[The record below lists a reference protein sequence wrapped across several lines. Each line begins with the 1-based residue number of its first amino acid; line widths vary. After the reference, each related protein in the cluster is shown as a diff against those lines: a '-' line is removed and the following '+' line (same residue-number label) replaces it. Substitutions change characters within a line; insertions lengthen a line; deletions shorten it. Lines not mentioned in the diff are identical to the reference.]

1 MDGREGDRGE
11 EEEEEEEKKKSLTFV
26 KKKKKWIT
34 KKLLCYTQCSRVPLC
49 SYSLSL
55 ENYV

>member
-26 KKKKKWIT
+26 KKKKWIT